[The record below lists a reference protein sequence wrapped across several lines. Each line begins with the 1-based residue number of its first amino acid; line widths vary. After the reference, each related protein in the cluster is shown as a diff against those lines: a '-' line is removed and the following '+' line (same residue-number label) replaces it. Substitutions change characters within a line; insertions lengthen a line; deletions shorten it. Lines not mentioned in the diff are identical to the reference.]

1 VSGAFDGLA
10 ALVTGA
16 SSGIGRAT
24 ALALAD
30 AGASVVA
37 VARRAERLDGVVA
50 EIEAAGGSAVAAV
63 ADVSDED
70 AAATAVTRAVE
81 MFGGLDVVVANAGA
95 MLLGPVDGANT
106 ALWRRMIEANVYG
119 ALYTARSAVPHLI
132 RAAAGPRGVGDL
144 VLVSSTAGRVSRE
157 GQRRLRPHQARPQRV
172 RGVLTPGTG
181 SEAGPRDPRRAR
193 LGDDGVARPQRRGDA
208 REKSGTRHR
217 RRAAGTVG
225 HRGRDRLRDHPPPA
239 RVGERDPRPAYRTGQ
254 LTSPV
259 RRPGARADV
268 PGRTGL
274 YPSLLKDRKSFQP

>member
-70 AAATAVTRAVE
+70 AAATAATRAVE
-81 MFGGLDVVVANAGA
+81 MFGGLDVLVANAGA
-95 MLLGPVDGANT
+95 MLLGPVGGANT
-106 ALWRRMIEANVYG
+106 ALWRRMIEGNVYG
-119 ALYTARSAVPHLI
+119 ALYTARSAVPHPI

-157 GQRRLRPHQARPQRV
+157 GSAVYALTKHGLNAFGESLRQELAPRQVRV
-172 RGVLTPGTG
+172 TLVEPGSVTT
-181 SEAGPRDPRRAR
+181 ELLDHN
-193 LGDDGVARPQRRGDA
+193 DA
-208 REKSGTRHR
+208 ATRERS
-217 RRAAGTVG
+217 
-225 HRGRDRLRDHPPPA
+225 LA
-239 RVGERDPRPAYRTGQ
+239 RVTDVERLAPSDVADAIVFATTRPPHVSVNEILVRPTGQ
-254 LTSPV
+254 V
-259 RRPGARADV
+259 N
-268 PGRTGL
+268 
-274 YPSLLKDRKSFQP
+274 